1 MNLREMNKTVL
12 TLCSILISLYGCSEF
27 QSSDSGYEYTINLNE
42 IDGDELPVELTF
54 HGALTDVS
62 AFCFPKIVPGI
73 YDALN
78 YGKFVSDLEAFDR
91 KGRALKVNR
100 TDINCW
106 DIGGA
111 KSFVI
116 VKYKANDGWE
126 NFDFQGIKPY
136 RSSESHFDRSVVI
149 LNANAVFG
157 YFSQQEHLPFGI
169 RVEKPVSFYGTTSLT
184 KTESTESEDEYVA
197 PNYRALVDSPIM
209 YAEPDIATLELPGIS
224 VSVASYSTSKEKIA
238 NELAQ
243 YIAPLVE
250 NQIEYLGGK
259 LATDKYTF
267 LIYHSQNSEDSKNF
281 ADGWEHKQS
290 TLVLLYAPLE
300 MEILRSNVFNL
311 VSHEFFHTQIP
322 LGLHSREVANF
333 DFNNPNF
340 SRHLWLYEGM
350 TEYFTIHM
358 PVKQKRVTLD
368 EFIRTVESKI
378 AGMNKFDNSVSFTEL
393 SRNVLS
399 MPDEYMN
406 VYSKGA
412 LINLCLDIE
421 LRRLGDGAYGV
432 QSLVSDLMKMYG
444 KDKPFNDGELFD
456 DIYEITGYPEI
467 RTFIEKHIEGT
478 EELPL
483 KETLQQVGLSLDVE
497 TGKVSEVKPISEA
510 QRRLRKEWIGQ

>member
-1 MNLREMNKTVL
+1 MNLREMNKSVL
-12 TLCSILISLYGCSEF
+12 TLCSILIPLSGCSDF
-27 QSSDSGYEYTINLNE
+27 QSSNSGYEYKINLNE
-42 IDGDELPVELTF
+42 IDGDELRVELTF
-54 HGALTDVS
+54 RGTLGDAS
-62 AFCFPKIVPGI
+62 SFCFPKIVPRI

-78 YGKFVSDLEAFDR
+78 YGKFVDDLEAFDR

-106 DIGGA
+106 EISGA
-111 KSFVI
+111 KDIATVR
-116 VKYKANDGWE
+116 YKVDDGWE
-126 NFDFQGIKPY
+126 NFDFQGIRPY
-136 RSSESHFDRSVVI
+136 RSSESHFDSSVVI
-149 LNANAVFG
+149 LNTNAVFG
-157 YFSQQEHLPFGI
+157 YFSQQEHLPFRI
-169 RVEKPVSFYGTTSLT
+169 RVQKPERFYGATGLT

-197 PNYRALVDSPIM
+197 PNYRALVDGPIL
-209 YAEPDIATLELPGIS
+209 YAQPDTATLELPGIS

-243 YIAPLVE
+243 YIAPLVA

-267 LIYHSQNSEDSKNF
+267 LIYHSKNSEDSKNF
-281 ADGWEHKQS
+281 ADGWKHNQS

-300 MEILRSNVFNL
+300 MEILKRNVFNL

-322 LGLHSREVANF
+322 LGLHSREIANF
-333 DFNNPNF
+333 DFNNPSF
-340 SRHLWLYEGM
+340 SKHLWLYEGM

-358 PVKQKRVTLD
+358 PVKQKMVSLD
-368 EFIRTVESKI
+368 EFIRTVEGKI
-378 AGMNKFDNSVSFTEL
+378 SGMKKFNNSVSFTEL
-393 SRNVLS
+393 SKDVMS

-421 LRRLGDGAYGV
+421 LRRLSDGSYGV
-432 QSLVSDLMKMYG
+432 QNLVSELIKKYG
-444 KDKPFNDGELFD
+444 KDKPFNDDDLFY

-467 RTFIEKHIEGT
+467 KTFIEKHIEGT

-483 KETLQQVGLSLDVE
+483 
-497 TGKVSEVKPISEA
+497 
-510 QRRLRKEWIGQ
+510 RRNCSK